1 MHHDS
6 TRRVAALALAGLLMT
21 TLACGGLPGQAGG
34 SATEE
39 VAAPETTEEQVT
51 EEIVEEPAAE
61 TPEKTAPETVPPTAT
76 TAPPVAFAAG
86 GYAVRGTNPDG
97 SVYEGTLRITE
108 RGKLYEFV
116 WEAGNLFVGA
126 GIQRGD
132 KVAVAYPSDSCQV
145 ALYDIG
151 PDGTLTG
158 DWVADEGMFGT
169 ETAKPTSG
177 SGGGAVE
184 GTYAYV
190 GTAADG
196 YTYEGTMTI
205 AASGDLY
212 TVVQEQTDYSGDPFV
227 SVGIQLGQAFAMS
240 YGPGV
245 PEGACGVVLYT
256 VQPDG
261 SLDGVWGAPGV
272 SNQAGTERATPQ

>member
-6 TRRVAALALAGLLMT
+6 TRRVAVLVLAGLLVT
-21 TLACGGLPGQAGG
+21 TLACGGLPGQA
-34 SATEE
+34 SISNEE
-39 VAAPETTEEQVT
+39 GEAAPELVEPVT
-51 EEIVEEPAAE
+51 EEIVEEPTAE
-61 TPEKTAPETVPPTAT
+61 APEKSTPETAPPTAT

-86 GYAVRGTNPDG
+86 SYAVRGTNPDG

-108 RGKLYEFV
+108 GGKLYEFV
-116 WEAGNLFVGA
+116 WEAGNVFVGE

-132 KVAVAYPSDSCQV
+132 RVAVAYPSDSCQV

-158 DWVADEGMFGT
+158 DWVGQEDTFGT
-169 ETAKPTSG
+169 ETATPTSSTG
-177 SGGGAVE
+177 TVE
-184 GTYAYV
+184 GTYAYQ
-190 GTAADG
+190 GAAADG
-196 YTYEGTMTI
+196 HTYEGTMTI

-212 TVVQEQTDYSGDPFV
+212 TVAQEETGSEGSPLT
-227 SVGIQLGQAFAMS
+227 SIGIRLGQAFAMS

-245 PEGACGVVLYT
+245 PEGTCGIVLYT

-272 SNQAGTERATPQ
+272 SNQAGTELATPQ